1 MVQTA
6 FLTVLGM
13 SVVASIVILVVI
25 FVRLPLKKAP
35 KVFSYALWAVVLFR
49 LLCPF
54 SFESVLSLIPEGTR
68 GIPQSIALK
77 EYKNVTVW
85 SAADAAE
92 WAGGDVLNGGI
103 GTVYVPMNSQETG
116 TNGVVDARY
125 HQVWL
130 LFWGYL
136 WLAGIT
142 AMVIYSVVSYL
153 KQRRKLIGAA
163 PLRDNI
169 YLADHITSPFVMGLF
184 RPKIYLPSSLA
195 EGEQEYI
202 ILHEEHHIRRL
213 DHVIKALAFIALC
226 VHWFN
231 PLVWVAFV
239 LSAKDMEMSCDEAV
253 VKKLGVG
260 VRADYSASLLSLAT
274 GRRIIAGTPLAFGE
288 GDTTGRIKNLA
299 KWKKPALWVL
309 VAAAAVVV
317 LVFAVFGTNSKREE
331 LKVKSLGMDGMELT
345 CNFEDAVQ
353 SWAIYEDIYLGGELI
368 SSGPILCDNFQDN
381 GGASDRHMVMYLT
394 IEDGLAGTLRCVY
407 RDESVGWK
415 ATMERD
421 LPRDCYTS
429 AAHMIVEN
437 EGNLEPN
444 DNVILCNVI
453 LSDRADRKIF
463 TADLNGTVDD
473 IIAANDT
480 VVQYRL
486 VTSTEGREAFW
497 T

>member
-13 SVVASIVILVVI
+13 SVVASIVILAVI
-25 FVRLPLKKAP
+25 FVRMPLKKAP
-35 KVFSYALWAVVLFR
+35 KVFSYALWVVVLFR

-77 EYKNVTVW
+77 EYKNITVW

-92 WAGGDVLNGGI
+92 WAGDDVLNSGI

-116 TNGVVDARY
+116 SNEVVNAWY

-142 AMVIYSVVSYL
+142 VMVIYSVVSYL
-153 KQRRKLIGAA
+153 KLRSKLIGAA

-169 YLADHITSPFVMGLF
+169 YLADHITSPFVIGLF
-184 RPKIYLPSSLA
+184 RLKIYLPSSLA

-202 ILHEEHHIRRL
+202 ILHEKHHIHRL
-213 DHVIKALAFIALC
+213 DHIVKVVSFIALC

-231 PLVWVAFV
+231 PLVWVAFI

-253 VKKLGVG
+253 LKKLGVG

-299 KWKKPALWVL
+299 KWKKPALWVI

-317 LVFAVFGTNSKREE
+317 LVFAVFGTNSKRE
-331 LKVKSLGMDGMELT
+331 LQVKSLGMDGMELT
-345 CNFEDAVQ
+345 CNFEEAIQ
-353 SWAIYEDIYLGGELI
+353 SWAIYEDIYLEGELI
-368 SSGPILCDNFQDN
+368 SSGPILCDNFQDK

-394 IEDGLAGTLRCVY
+394 IEDGLAGTLRCVCH
-407 RDESVGWK
+407 DESVGWK

-429 AAHMIVEN
+429 AAHMIIEN
-437 EGNLEPN
+437 DGNLEPN
-444 DNVILCNVI
+444 DNVILYNVI
-453 LSDRADRKIF
+453 LSNRADRKILS
-463 TADLNGTVDD
+463 TDLNGTLDE

-486 VTSTEGREAFW
+486 VTSTEGLEAFW

>member
-35 KVFSYALWAVVLFR
+35 KVFSYALWVVVLFR

-116 TNGVVDARY
+116 TNEVVDARY

-130 LFWGYL
+130 LFGGCL

-195 EGEQEYI
+195 GGEQEYI

-353 SWAIYEDIYLGGELI
+353 SWAIYEDIYLEGELI

>member
-35 KVFSYALWAVVLFR
+35 KVFSYALWVVVLFR

-92 WAGGDVLNGGI
+92 WAGGDVLNSGI

-116 TNGVVDARY
+116 TNEVVNARY

-130 LFWGYL
+130 SFWGYL

-153 KQRRKLIGAA
+153 KLRRKLIGAA

-169 YLADHITSPFVMGLF
+169 YLADHIKSPFVMGLF
-184 RPKIYLPSSLA
+184 RSKIYLPSSLA

-202 ILHEEHHIRRL
+202 ILHEKHHIRRL
-213 DHVIKALAFIALC
+213 DHIVKVLAFIALC

-231 PLVWVAFV
+231 PLV
-239 LSAKDMEMSCDEAV
+239 
-253 VKKLGVG
+253 
-260 VRADYSASLLSLAT
+260 
-274 GRRIIAGTPLAFGE
+274 
-288 GDTTGRIKNLA
+288 
-299 KWKKPALWVL
+299 
-309 VAAAAVVV
+309 
-317 LVFAVFGTNSKREE
+317 
-331 LKVKSLGMDGMELT
+331 
-345 CNFEDAVQ
+345 
-353 SWAIYEDIYLGGELI
+353 
-368 SSGPILCDNFQDN
+368 
-381 GGASDRHMVMYLT
+381 
-394 IEDGLAGTLRCVY
+394 
-407 RDESVGWK
+407 
-415 ATMERD
+415 
-421 LPRDCYTS
+421 
-429 AAHMIVEN
+429 
-437 EGNLEPN
+437 
-444 DNVILCNVI
+444 
-453 LSDRADRKIF
+453 
-463 TADLNGTVDD
+463 
-473 IIAANDT
+473 
-480 VVQYRL
+480 
-486 VTSTEGREAFW
+486 
-497 T
+497 

>member
-35 KVFSYALWAVVLFR
+35 KVFSYALWVVVLFR

-195 EGEQEYI
+195 GGEQEYI

-345 CNFEDAVQ
+345 CNFEETIQ
-353 SWAIYEDIYLGGELI
+353 SWAIYEDIYLEGDLI

-463 TADLNGTVDD
+463 TADWNGTVDD

>member
-13 SVVASIVILVVI
+13 SMVASLVILAVILVRV
-25 FVRLPLKKAP
+25 PLKKAP

-68 GIPQSIALK
+68 EISQSIALE
-77 EYKNVTVW
+77 EYGNITVW
-85 SAADAAE
+85 RAVDAAQR
-92 WAGGDVLNGGI
+92 AVGDVLNGGI
-103 GTVYVPMNSQETG
+103 GTIYVPLNSQETG
-116 TNGVVDARY
+116 TNEVVNARH
-125 HQVWL
+125 HQIWL

-136 WLAGIT
+136 WSAGIA
-142 AMVIYSVVSYL
+142 AMVIYSAVSYL
-153 KQRRKLIGAA
+153 KLRSKLIGAA

-195 EGEQEYI
+195 EEEQEYI
-202 ILHEEHHIRRL
+202 ILHEKHHIRRL
-213 DHVIKALAFIALC
+213 DHIVKTLAFIALC

-231 PLVWVAFV
+231 PLVWMAFI
-239 LSAKDMEMSCDEAV
+239 LSAKDMEMSCDEAI
-253 VKKLGVG
+253 VKKLGIG

-299 KWKKPALWVL
+299 KWKKPALWVI

-317 LVFAVFGTNSKREE
+317 LVFTVCGTNSKRE
-331 LKVKSLGMDGMELT
+331 LKVKSLGIDGMELT
-345 CNFEDAVQ
+345 CNFEEAIQ
-353 SWAIYEDIYLGGELI
+353 SWAIYEDIYLEGDLI
-368 SSGPILCDNFQDN
+368 SSTPILLDNFQDN
-381 GGASDRHMVMYLT
+381 GGASKRHMVMYLT
-394 IEDGLAGTLRCVY
+394 MEGGFAGTLRCVY
-407 RDESVGWK
+407 RDESVGSK

-421 LPRDCYTS
+421 LPRDCYTA
-429 AAHMIVEN
+429 AAHMTVEN
-437 EGNLEPN
+437 DGNLEPN
-444 DNVILCNVI
+444 DNVILYNVI
-453 LSDRADRKIF
+453 LSNRADRKIF
-463 TADLNGTVDD
+463 CADLEGTLDD

-486 VTSTEGREAFW
+486 VTSTEG
-497 T
+497 